1 LSLLCQ
7 RRFQPLKNVFF
18 ERIGQ
23 ALRFSNVAYTL
34 SGLWLI
40 LSGSFLLPL
49 GFSIHDK
56 DGLYLL
62 FIFQMVGMASLGLLL
77 RFLTKAPTEMTVRE
91 GFLSVS
97 LSWITLSLFGSVPF
111 MVSGFIPGFTD
122 AFFETMSGF
131 TTTGA
136 TVLEDIEA
144 LPRSLLVWR
153 NMTQWLGGMG
163 VIALAVAILPFLG
176 AGGLQLFRAEV
187 PGPIK
192 DKVSPRISETAKI
205 LWGVYLLFTFV
216 EIILLMLGG
225 ISFFE
230 SLCTTFGTLATGGF
244 CPRNASIGA
253 YASPYVQY
261 VIILFMF
268 IAGVNFSLHYWAL
281 RGRFKPYFSNSEF
294 CFFVWVIMMAFICIT
309 AIRFLHGESLGEAL
323 VRGTLF
329 QTVSIVTTTGFV
341 TQDYEKW
348 PLVTRLVLLS
358 LMFIG
363 GCTSSTGGGIKNVRI
378 QVLFKFVGSEVKKI
392 FQHHGV
398 FPVKIGDKSA
408 PEAVVSNIIAFIILY
423 LLIASFGV
431 LVMAGLGLDLD
442 TSVGAVAATL
452 GNVGPGIGT
461 VGAVEN
467 YSHIPIVGK
476 WALSLLMLIGRLEIF
491 TVLVIFTRHF
501 WRH

>member
-1 LSLLCQ
+1 
-7 RRFQPLKNVFF
+7 LKNFF
-18 ERIGQ
+18 PELRGYV
-23 ALRFSNVAYTL
+23 LRFSNIAYTL

-40 LSGSFLLPL
+40 LGGSFLLPL
-49 GFSIHDK
+49 GFSIYEQ
-56 DGLYLL
+56 DGLHLV
-62 FIFQMVGMASLGLLL
+62 FILQMVGMGLLSLIL
-77 RFLTKAPTEMTVRE
+77 RSIARAPTELTIRE
-91 GFLSVS
+91 GFLIVS
-97 LSWITLSLFGSVPF
+97 LSWITLSLFGSIPF
-111 MVSGFIPGFTD
+111 MASGYIPEFTD
-122 AFFETMSGF
+122 AFFETISGF

-136 TVLEDIEA
+136 TILEDIESI
-144 LPRSLLVWR
+144 PKSLLVWR

-176 AGGLQLFRAEV
+176 VGGLQLFKAEV

-192 DKVSPRISETAKI
+192 DKISPRISETAKI
-205 LWGVYLLFTFV
+205 LWKVYLIFTVAETIF
-216 EIILLMLGG
+216 LMLGG
-225 ISFFE
+225 LSFFE
-230 SLCTTFGTLATGGF
+230 SLCTTFGTMATGGF
-244 CPRNASIGA
+244 CPRNASIAA
-253 YASPYVQY
+253 YTSPYVHY

-281 RGRFKPYFSNSEF
+281 RGRFKPYFSNPEF
-294 CFFVWVIMMAFICIT
+294 CFFVWVIIVAFICIT
-309 AIRFLHGESLGEAL
+309 AIQFFHGESLGEGL
-323 VRGTLF
+323 LRSTLF

-348 PLVTRLVLLS
+348 PLITRLILLA

-378 QVLFKFVGSEVKKI
+378 QVLLRFIGSELRKI

-398 FPVKIGDKSA
+398 FPVKIKDKPI
-408 PEAVVSNIIAFIILY
+408 PENIVSNIIAFIALY
-423 LLIASFGV
+423 LLIASLGV
-431 LVMAGLGLDLD
+431 LAMAGLGLDLD
-442 TSVGAVAATL
+442 TSLGAVAATL

-476 WALSLLMLIGRLEIF
+476 WVLSALMLIGRLEIF

>member
-1 LSLLCQ
+1 M
-7 RRFQPLKNVFF
+7 
-18 ERIGQ
+18 
-23 ALRFSNVAYTL
+23 RFSNVAYTL

-49 GFSIHDK
+49 GFSIYEK
-56 DGLYLL
+56 DGLYVL
-62 FIFQMVGMASLGLLL
+62 FISQMAGMALLSLLL
-77 RFLTKAPTEMTVRE
+77 RFLTSAPTELTVRE
-91 GFLSVS
+91 GFLAVS
-97 LSWITLSLFGSVPF
+97 LSWITLSLFGCVPF
-111 MVSGFIPGFTD
+111 VASGFIPGFTD
-122 AFFETMSGF
+122 AFFETISGF

-136 TVLEDIEA
+136 TILEDIEA
-144 LPRSLLVWR
+144 LPKSLLVWR

-192 DKVSPRISETAKI
+192 DKISPRISETAKI
-205 LWGVYLLFTFV
+205 LWGVYLFFTCV

-225 ISFFE
+225 LSFFE

-281 RGRFKPYFSNSEF
+281 RRRFKPYFANPEF
-294 CFFVWVIMMAFICIT
+294 CFFTWVIILAFVCIT
-309 AIRFLHGESLGEAL
+309 AIRFSHGESLGEHL
-323 VRGTLF
+323 FRSTLF
-329 QTVSIVTTTGFV
+329 QTVSIITTTGFV

-348 PLVTRLVLLS
+348 PLVTRLVLLA

-378 QVLFKFVGSEVKKI
+378 QVLLKFIGSEVKKI

-398 FPVKIGDKSA
+398 FPVKIGDKSV
-408 PEAVVSNIIAFIILY
+408 PEGVLSNVIAFVALY

-442 TSVGAVAATL
+442 TSLGAVAATL

-467 YSHIPIVGK
+467 YSHIPVAGK
-476 WALSLLMLIGRLEIF
+476 WVLSALMLVGRLEIF
-491 TVLVIFTRHF
+491 TVLVIFTRRF
-501 WRH
+501 WD

>member
-1 LSLLCQ
+1 M
-7 RRFQPLKNVFF
+7 
-18 ERIGQ
+18 
-23 ALRFSNVAYTL
+23 RFSNVAYTL
-34 SGLWLI
+34 SGLWLL

-49 GFSIHDK
+49 GFSIYEK

-62 FIFQMVGMASLGLLL
+62 FIFQMVGMALLSLLL
-77 RFLTKAPTEMTVRE
+77 RFLARTPTELTVRE

-97 LSWITLSLFGSVPF
+97 LSWITLSLFGSIPF
-111 MVSGFIPGFTD
+111 MASGFIPDFTD

-136 TVLEDIEA
+136 TILEDIEA
-144 LPRSLLVWR
+144 LPKSLLVWR

-192 DKVSPRISETAKI
+192 DKISPRISETAKI

-216 EIILLMLGG
+216 EIILLMIGG
-225 ISFFE
+225 LSFFE

-268 IAGVNFSLHYWAL
+268 IAGVNFSLHYWAFR
-281 RGRFKPYFSNSEF
+281 RGLKPYFANPEF
-294 CFFVWVIMMAFICIT
+294 RFFTWVIISAFVCII
-309 AIRFLHGESLGEAL
+309 AIRFLHGESLGEDL
-323 VRGTLF
+323 LRSTLF

-341 TQDYEKW
+341 THDYEKW
-348 PLVTRLVLLS
+348 PLVTRLVLLG

-378 QVLFKFVGSEVKKI
+378 EVLLKFIGSEVRKI

-398 FPVKIGDKSA
+398 FPVKIGDRPV
-408 PEAVVSNIIAFIILY
+408 PENVVSNIVAFIVLY

-431 LVMAGLGLDLD
+431 LFMAGLGLDLD

-461 VGAVEN
+461 VGAIEN

-476 WALSLLMLIGRLEIF
+476 WGLSILMLIGRLEIF
-491 TVLVIFTRHF
+491 TVLVIFTGHF
-501 WRH
+501 WRR

>member
-1 LSLLCQ
+1 M
-7 RRFQPLKNVFF
+7 
-18 ERIGQ
+18 
-23 ALRFSNVAYTL
+23 AL
-34 SGLWLI
+34 
-40 LSGSFLLPL
+40 
-49 GFSIHDK
+49 
-56 DGLYLL
+56 
-62 FIFQMVGMASLGLLL
+62 LGLLL
-77 RFLTKAPTEMTVRE
+77 RLFIRAPTEMTVRE

-97 LSWITLSLFGSVPF
+97 LSWISLSLFGSIPF
-111 MVSGFIPGFTD
+111 MASGFIPGFTD

-136 TVLEDIEA
+136 TVLQDIEA
-144 LPRSLLVWR
+144 LPKSLLVWR

-192 DKVSPRISETAKI
+192 DKISPRISETAKI
-205 LWGVYLLFTFV
+205 LWEVYLFFTFI

-225 ISFFE
+225 VSFFE

-244 CPRNASIGA
+244 SPRNASIGA
-253 YASPYVQY
+253 YASPYIQY

-281 RGRFKPYFSNSEF
+281 RGRFKLYVTNPEF
-294 CFFVWVIMMAFICIT
+294 CFFVWVIMVAFICIA
-309 AIRFLHGESLGEAL
+309 AIRSLHGESPGEPL
-323 VRGTLF
+323 FRSTLF

-348 PLVTRLVLLS
+348 PLVTRLILLA

-378 QVLFKFVGSEVKKI
+378 QVLFKFIGSEVKKI

-398 FPVKIGDKSA
+398 FPVKVGDKSA

-423 LLIASFGV
+423 LVIASFGV
-431 LVMAGLGLDLD
+431 LAMAGLGLDLD

-467 YSHIPIVGK
+467 YSHLPVVGK
-476 WALSLLMLIGRLEIF
+476 WVLSLCSSGD
-491 TVLVIFTRHF
+491 
-501 WRH
+501 